1 MFRFASIL
9 LCFLFAHNA
18 NAQPIQCEKFAQL
31 HSELESKYVEK
42 PIWKGKSKRGHII
55 IIYMGEHG
63 GWTALMLKNNQMAC
77 PLDAGHS
84 GSYAK
89 RGKQT

>member
-1 MFRFASIL
+1 MLKSQSGK
-9 LCFLFAHNA
+9 A
-18 NAQPIQCEKFAQL
+18 NQR
-31 HSELESKYVEK
+31 
-42 PIWKGKSKRGHII
+42 KGHTI

-63 GWTALMLKNNQMAC
+63 GWTAVLLKNNQMAC

-89 RGKQT
+89 RGKRT

>member
-1 MFRFASIL
+1 MFRFAIGL
-9 LCFLFAHNA
+9 LCFLFAYSA
-18 NAQPIQCEKFAQL
+18 NAQSITCEKFAQL
-31 HSELESKYVEK
+31 HSELENKHVEK
-42 PIWKGKSKRGHII
+42 PIWKGKSTKGHTI

-63 GWTALMLKNNQMAC
+63 GWTAVLLKNNQMAC